1 MATQSSRG
9 PGQDCLDS
17 HRFWRLESWKNKKWN
32 TWDIWSASNDFQFFI
47 MCSLEQTHIHD
58 LQFPFVLSKKLFFCW
73 KSPPVYPSPE
83 RPDPGEHGDEAID
96 QQHPGLVHTRAVGG
110 QHHDPRDEHDQP
122 GGQMF
127 HTKWLTWVVVRTNTD
142 KTSKGSPCDEEGSPC
157 QSLPLGNSGSCQ
169 VLQPLGIATTHLV
182 WNIFYTISRNCKKHL
197 SVVFKNDFSKLLN
210 PIFWNILQ
218 EIFIIEM
225 GWQSD

>member
-1 MATQSSRG
+1 MDLDKIVWTATVSGGSNPERTKSEMLGTDDRQIMISSFSWNKHIFMMFNFH
-9 PGQDCLDS
+9 L
-17 HRFWRLESWKNKKWN
+17 FW
-32 TWDIWSASNDFQFFI
+32 
-47 MCSLEQTHIHD
+47 
-58 LQFPFVLSKKLFFCW
+58 CW

-83 RPDPGEHGDEAID
+83 RPDPGEHGDEAVD
-96 QQHPGLVHTRAVGG
+96 QQHPGLVHRAVGG

-182 WNIFYTISRNCKKHL
+182 WNIFNTISRNCKKHL
-197 SVVFKNDFSKLLN
+197 SVVFKYDFSKLLK
-210 PIFWNILQ
+210 PIFLKYLSRDFQYFNRMAIRLIDSWFWSL
-218 EIFIIEM
+218 F
-225 GWQSD
+225 GFF